1 MLDRT
6 GVTSYV
12 KSSITY
18 LQRGDSRDV
27 SRDFFNLVIRGL
39 LGDQISLFWKIVPLC
54 TDCEQTQLE
63 QGIAC

>member
-18 LQRGDSRDV
+18 LQRGD